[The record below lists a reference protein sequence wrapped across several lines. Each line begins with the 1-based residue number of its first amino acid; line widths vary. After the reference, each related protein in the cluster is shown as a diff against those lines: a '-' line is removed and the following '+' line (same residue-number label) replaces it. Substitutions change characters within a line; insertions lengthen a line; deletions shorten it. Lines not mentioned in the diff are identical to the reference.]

1 MPNSLTNKR
10 GEGHIPDNIIK
21 DIARFLLPNIKAFFD
36 SDEGRAEFE
45 KWKTEQNCQKATS
58 EKMEKS
64 GEKSP
69 L

>member
-1 MPNSLTNKR
+1 MGKIIAKMLSSKCR
-10 GEGHIPDNIIK
+10 RIK

>member
-1 MPNSLTNKR
+1 MLQPTDKAHLEKKM
-10 GEGHIPDNIIK
+10 GFV
-21 DIARFLLPNIKAFFD
+21 FLLPNIKAFFD
-36 SDEGRAEFE
+36 SDEGKAEFA
-45 KWKTEQNCQKATS
+45 KWKAEQNCQKATS